1 MDADLRPYNKK
12 STKGFING
20 VQFTKNKVIKMKAF
34 RVTGSYDDPRQ
45 KKQPFSI
52 EMAAE
57 DENAVREK
65 ALSTIGSKHKLKR
78 WQIDITDVAELPADQ
93 VTNHVVKY
101 QIGE

>member
-1 MDADLRPYNKK
+1 
-12 STKGFING
+12 
-20 VQFTKNKVIKMKAF
+20 MKAY

-45 KKQPFSI
+45 KQQAFSV

-57 DENAVREK
+57 DEAAVKEK

-78 WQIDITDVAELPADQ
+78 WQITIANVEEIPAGE

>member
-1 MDADLRPYNKK
+1 
-12 STKGFING
+12 
-20 VQFTKNKVIKMKAF
+20 MKAF
-34 RVTGSYDDPRQ
+34 RVTGSYADVRQ
-45 KKQPFSI
+45 KQQPFSV

-57 DENAVREK
+57 DEAAVREK

-78 WQIDITDVAELPADQ
+78 WQIDITEVAEIPADQ

>member
-1 MDADLRPYNKK
+1 
-12 STKGFING
+12 
-20 VQFTKNKVIKMKAF
+20 MKAF
-34 RVTGSYDDPRQ
+34 RVTGTYADPR
-45 KKQPFSI
+45 KTQPFSI

-57 DENAVREK
+57 DEAAVKEK

-78 WQIDITDVAELPADQ
+78 WQIDIADVTEIPAGE

>member
-1 MDADLRPYNKK
+1 
-12 STKGFING
+12 
-20 VQFTKNKVIKMKAF
+20 MKAF
-34 RVTGSYDDPRQ
+34 RVTGNYADPR
-45 KKQPFSI
+45 KRQPFSI

-57 DENAVREK
+57 DEAAVREK

-78 WQIDITDVAELPADQ
+78 WEIEITEVAEIPADQ